1 MSSILCL
8 GNFGDGNEGQYK
20 VKDLM
25 LYLYKK
31 YNYKFI
37 LGLGNNI
44 LPNGVISSTDIQ
56 FKTKF
61 EEPYKELLEKVKF
74 YNILG
79 EKDSISNKSIKG
91 EINYGNINKKWILPH
106 NFYCFKKYIN
116 KVPVE
121 FIILDSNK
129 IKNKTQEVWSINTI
143 LESKSRWNILIS
155 HHPWYLDGSNNEC
168 SDELNNLFNK
178 LNDTNKIDLIISGN
192 ANSQQ
197 HIYVPN
203 KPNMII
209 SGVGSNFNNSID
221 NNPIIKIYDELKF
234 ISKEMG
240 CCVIEFTKNKLNVSF
255 YNIKKEKL
263 HNFSIIKY

>member
-8 GNFGDGNEGQYK
+8 GNFGDGNDGQLK

-31 YNYKFI
+31 YNYRFI

-44 LPNGVISSTDIQ
+44 LPNGVISNTDIE
-56 FKTKF
+56 FKKKF

-79 EKDSISNKSIKG
+79 EKDSVSNKSIKG
-91 EINYGNINKKWILPH
+91 EINYSKINKKWILPH
-106 NFYCFKKYIN
+106 NFYCFKQYIN

-143 LESKSRWNILIS
+143 LESKSRWNIVIS
-155 HHPWYLDGSNNEC
+155 HHPWYNNGTNNEC

-178 LNDTNKIDLIISGN
+178 LNSTKKVDLIISGN
-192 ANSQQ
+192 KYSQQ

-209 SGVGSNFNNSID
+209 SGVGSNFKDSIN
-221 NNPIIKIYDELKF
+221 NNPIIKIYDQLKF
-234 ISKEMG
+234 TSKEMG

>member
-8 GNFGDGNEGQYK
+8 GNFGGGNEGQYK
-20 VKDLM
+20 VTDLM

-31 YNYKFI
+31 YSYKFI

-44 LPNGVISSTDIQ
+44 LPNGVTSNTDIQ

-61 EEPYKELLEKVKF
+61 ETPYKKLLEKIKF

-79 EKDSISNKSIKG
+79 ESDSITNKSIKS
-91 EINYGNINKKWILPH
+91 EINYSKINKKWILPH

-116 KVPVE
+116 NVPVE
-121 FIILDSNK
+121 FIIIDTNK
-129 IKNKTQEVWSINTI
+129 IKNKTQEVWAINTI

-178 LNDTNKIDLIISGN
+178 LNDTKKIDLIISGN
-192 ANSQQ
+192 EKSQQ

-209 SGVGSNFNNSID
+209 SGVGCNLNNTI
-221 NNPIIKIYDELKF
+221 NRKPIIKIYDELKF
-234 ISKEMG
+234 ISNEMG
-240 CCVIEFTKNKLNVSF
+240 CCIIEFTKKKLNISF

>member
-1 MSSILCL
+1 MSSILCI
-8 GNFGDGNEGQYK
+8 GNFGSGDIGQLK
-20 VKDLM
+20 VVGLM
-25 LYLYKK
+25 KYLYIK
-31 YNYKFI
+31 YKYKFV

-44 LPNGVISSTDIQ
+44 LPNGVISNTDIE
-56 FKTKF
+56 FKKKF

-79 EKDSISNKSIKG
+79 EKDSVSNKSIKG
-91 EINYGNINKKWILPH
+91 EINYSKINKKWILPH
-106 NFYCFKKYIN
+106 NFYCFKQYIN

-143 LESKSRWNILIS
+143 LESKSRWNIVIS
-155 HHPWYLDGSNNEC
+155 HHPWYNNGTNNEC

-178 LNDTNKIDLIISGN
+178 LNSTKKVDLIISGN
-192 ANSQQ
+192 KYSQQ

-209 SGVGSNFNNSID
+209 SGVGSNFKDSIN
-221 NNPIIKIYDELKF
+221 NNPIIKIYDQLKF
-234 ISKEMG
+234 TSKEMG